1 MTPAQAIIRWHLQI
15 GNIVIPKSV
24 TPARIEQ
31 NLASANVEL
40 TDAQVQAIN
49 GVDAGNRQGGHP
61 DTADF

>member
-1 MTPAQAIIRWHLQI
+1 M
-15 GNIVIPKSV
+15 